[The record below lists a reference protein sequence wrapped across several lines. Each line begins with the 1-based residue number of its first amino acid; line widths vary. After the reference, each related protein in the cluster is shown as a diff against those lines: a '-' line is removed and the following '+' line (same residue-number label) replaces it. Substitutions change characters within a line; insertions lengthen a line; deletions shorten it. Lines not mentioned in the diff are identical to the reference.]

1 MKKRIHPIEVFLMVF
16 AALVLT
22 SGAVALH
29 TQSELADKVIRLHVL
44 ANSDSE
50 ADQALKLRVRD
61 TVLKRATELLAG
73 AESRSDAKKR
83 LNAALPELKS
93 AAECTVAETGYAY
106 GVRVELAETA
116 FPTREY
122 DGFSLPAGEYLA
134 LRVLIGDAAG
144 KNWWCV
150 VFPPYVPQRRQM
162 SRRQHCLLVCRRV
175 RWRSLQRRTKA
186 MC

>member
-93 AAECTVAETGYAY
+93 AAE
-106 GVRVELAETA
+106 
-116 FPTREY
+116 
-122 DGFSLPAGEYLA
+122 
-134 LRVLIGDAAG
+134 
-144 KNWWCV
+144 
-150 VFPPYVPQRRQM
+150 RR
-162 SRRQHCLLVCRRV
+162 SRRLDMPMV
-175 RWRSLQRRTKA
+175 
-186 MC
+186 